1 MTSFG
6 PSFQGDAPD
15 SAWLSWQRA
24 VALLDLGRPKEAA
37 AEVSRALARF
47 PEDASLWRLLSQ
59 LSTDLGDFPQA
70 LGAARRAVALE
81 PESSGGHVILGFALW
96 NTQVRGKASGRLRR
110 WPGAWRVA
118 QPALDAMQQALR
130 LEPES
135 EQAQL
140 ALAQLYLLMNQPR
153 RATPLIEA
161 VLRASPQQQ
170 TAQLYAADAQL
181 QLGQLG
187 AAEAQVRAVLA
198 SDPQCKAALQLLSRV
213 SLRRGQAEDAFAAA
227 LSAIRLDPADAGAQ
241 AHFRA
246 LVHEY
251 LPLPLAWQSPA
262 WRVMIVP
269 HAVVLVPLVALGVWV
284 RTLYRVRRLSP
295 STRAQIRR
303 VRDTSI
309 HWRSPFGLYLTLCL
323 VVFAL
328 VFAVPHLPVSLRSG
342 ANEAL
347 GGLILAVFAGG
358 LLWLSFSGVRSV
370 ARWLR
375 SYRGQR

>member
-1 MTSFG
+1 VNPFG
-6 PSFQGDAPD
+6 AVQNGGAPD
-15 SAWLSWQRA
+15 SAQLSWQRA

-37 AEVSRALARF
+37 AEVSRALAHF

-59 LSTDLGDFPQA
+59 LQTDLDDFPQA
-70 LGAARRAVALE
+70 LDAARRAVGLE
-81 PESSGGHVILGFALW
+81 PESSGGHIILGFALW

-161 VLRASPQQQ
+161 VLHASPQQQ

-198 SDPQCKAALQLLSRV
+198 SDPQCKAALHLLSRV
-213 SLRRGQAEDAFAAA
+213 SLRRGQAEEAFTAA

-241 AHFRA
+241 AHFKS

-262 WRVMIVP
+262 WRVVIVP
-269 HAVVLVPLVALGVWV
+269 HAVVLVPLLALGVWV
-284 RTLYRVRRLSP
+284 RTLYRVRRLSS

-303 VRDTSI
+303 VRGSSVN
-309 HWRSPFGLYLTLCL
+309 WRSPFGIYLTLCL
-323 VVFAL
+323 VIFAL
-328 VFAVPHLPVSLRSG
+328 VFAVPHLPGGLRSG
-342 ANEAL
+342 ANGTL
-347 GGLILAVFAGG
+347 GGLMLAVIVGG
-358 LLWLSFSGVRSV
+358 LLWLIFSGVRSV
-370 ARWLR
+370 YRWLR
-375 SYRGQR
+375 ASRGER